1 MAFWD
6 QDYSEQTI
14 IDIILL
20 VVIFDVFWKEITFNN
35 TIMESCRLVKIYIPS
50 SHNYSAK
57 TFNPFWA
64 IWMSIGEDEQQS
76 VFSPYNSDLDGFLNS
91 QFVI

>member
-6 QDYSEQTI
+6 QDYSEHTI
-14 IDIILL
+14 IDVILL

-57 TFNPFWA
+57 TFNPFLSHMNVHW
-64 IWMSIGEDEQQS
+64 
-76 VFSPYNSDLDGFLNS
+76 
-91 QFVI
+91 

>member
-50 SHNYSAK
+50 SHNLFSQN
-57 TFNPFWA
+57 F
-64 IWMSIGEDEQQS
+64 QS
-76 VFSPYNSDLDGFLNS
+76 LFEPYECPLVKMNNNQSSLHIT
-91 QFVI
+91 VI

>member
-35 TIMESCRLVKIYIPS
+35 TIMESCRLVKIYIP
-50 SHNYSAK
+50 
-57 TFNPFWA
+57 FWA